1 MSILSSSEFM
11 KDSFTGN
18 PTADAPD
25 VEAPLSLSSGTSGS
39 TAQAT
44 AWRNRSL
51 GHGRPLAYSNKTAGS
66 TFKWDDATPNTLP
79 ESDKGASFGKA

>member
-11 KDSFTGN
+11 KDNFSGQAT
-18 PTADAPD
+18 PDAPE
-25 VEAPLSLSSGTSGS
+25 VESPLSLSSSTVGS
-39 TAQAT
+39 ANQAT

-51 GHGRPLAYSNKTAGS
+51 GHGKPMALSSKTSGS
-66 TFKWDDATPNTLP
+66 TYKWEDSSQTNLP

>member
-11 KDSFTGN
+11 SDNFSGRA
-18 PTADAPD
+18 TADTPEVD
-25 VEAPLSLSSGTSGS
+25 APLSLSSGTTGS
-39 TAQAT
+39 AAQAT

-51 GHGRPLAYSNKTAGS
+51 GGGRPLAYSSKTRGTTFSFDDS
-66 TFKWDDATPNTLP
+66 TPTKAP

>member
-11 KDSFTGN
+11 SDNFSGN
-18 PTADAPD
+18 PTHHGPD
-25 VEAPLSLSSGTSGS
+25 VDAPLSLSSGTTGS

-51 GHGRPLAYSNKTAGS
+51 GGGRPLSLSSKTAGT
-66 TFKWDDATPNTLP
+66 TFRWDDATPTKTP
-79 ESDKGASFGKA
+79 ESDKGASFGRA